1 MNNGKGIFLDTSEKV
16 QYTLTRQGVSRDRGH
31 LWLDF
36 IREPTLTYTKMRG
49 QSVEEWSWHEQVP
62 TEDDINLGIK
72 DLFSGNQSNIGMEPV
87 VSHRLLFSDF
97 TEPHKGRFRRLDM
110 EGRP

>member
-49 QSVEEWSWHEQVP
+49 QSVEE
-62 TEDDINLGIK
+62 
-72 DLFSGNQSNIGMEPV
+72 
-87 VSHRLLFSDF
+87 
-97 TEPHKGRFRRLDM
+97 
-110 EGRP
+110 